1 MQDKP
6 KFIFNQ
12 GTRKFEGLDPE
23 DDVKIEDLKKAK
35 AAAEINKF
43 VKSTLP
49 PEDKPAD
56 VYETNA
62 ALNKFRLPHDQL
74 KPVYNKDIGT
84 FVRGNKKGPLTDFK
98 LRETG
103 AELSR
108 EYQEEQK
115 KIKRAYERSVVDY
128 NKQPFQSSLNKLKR
142 QPNKRSQFAMLYD
155 AADYKEKAQ
164 MRKDYPDFNFKK
176 DRHKSELR
184 EEAILRQKISP
195 LPPTPYLDKKIL
207 ELETR
212 GPTKVEPDFDVEQE
226 IKKKVAKKMAEDRAN
241 FVRSAGDKGLAELL
255 LIKEGLF

>member
-1 MQDKP
+1 
-6 KFIFNQ
+6 
-12 GTRKFEGLDPE
+12 
-23 DDVKIEDLKKAK
+23 
-35 AAAEINKF
+35 
-43 VKSTLP
+43 
-49 PEDKPAD
+49 
-56 VYETNA
+56 
-62 ALNKFRLPHDQL
+62 
-74 KPVYNKDIGT
+74 
-84 FVRGNKKGPLTDFK
+84 
-98 LRETG
+98 
-103 AELSR
+103 
-108 EYQEEQK
+108 
-115 KIKRAYERSVVDY
+115 
-128 NKQPFQSSLNKLKR
+128 
-142 QPNKRSQFAMLYD
+142 MLYD

-195 LPPTPYLDKKIL
+195 LPPNPYLDKKIL

>member
-6 KFIFNQ
+6 KFIFNH
-12 GTRKFEGLDPE
+12 GTGKFEGLTPE

-35 AAAEINKF
+35 AAADINKF

-49 PEDKPAD
+49 PDEPAD
-56 VYETNA
+56 VNTINKE
-62 ALNKFRLPHDQL
+62 LNKYRLPHDQL
-74 KPVYNKDIGT
+74 PTIEANKL
-84 FVRGNKKGPLTDFK
+84 NKKPRNFQSNKPKPRVSFDLANEGK
-98 LRETG
+98 N
-103 AELSR
+103 
-108 EYQEEQK
+108 
-115 KIKRAYERSVVDY
+115 AYATSVVDY
-128 NKQPFQSSLNKLKR
+128 DKQPFVSGLNKLKR

-184 EEAILRQKISP
+184 EKAILKQKISP
-195 LPPTPYLDKKIL
+195 LPPNPYLDKKIL

-212 GPTKVEPDFDVEQE
+212 GPTKVEPDFDVEEE

-241 FVRSAGDKGLAELL
+241 FVRDVGDKGLAELI
-255 LIKEGLF
+255 LIKKGLF

>member
-6 KFIFNQ
+6 KFIFNH
-12 GTRKFEGLDPE
+12 GTGKFEGLTPE

-35 AAAEINKF
+35 AAADINKF

-49 PEDKPAD
+49 PDEPAD
-56 VYETNA
+56 VNTINKE
-62 ALNKFRLPHDQL
+62 LNKYRLPHDQL
-74 KPVYNKDIGT
+74 PTIEANKL
-84 FVRGNKKGPLTDFK
+84 NKKPRNFQSNRPKPRVSFDLANEG
-98 LRETG
+98 RN
-103 AELSR
+103 
-108 EYQEEQK
+108 
-115 KIKRAYERSVVDY
+115 AYATSVVDY
-128 NKQPFQSSLNKLKR
+128 DKQPFQSSLNKLKR

-184 EEAILRQKISP
+184 EEAILRQKINP
-195 LPPTPYLDKKIL
+195 LPPNPYLDKKIL

-212 GPTKVEPDFDVEQE
+212 GPTKVEPDFDVEEE
-226 IKKKVAKKMAEDRAN
+226 IKKKVAKKMAEDRAK
-241 FVRSAGDKGLAELL
+241 FVRDVGDKGLAELL

>member
-6 KFIFNQ
+6 KFIFNH
-12 GTRKFEGLDPE
+12 GTGKFEGLTPE

-35 AAAEINKF
+35 AAADINKF

-49 PEDKPAD
+49 PDEPAD
-56 VYETNA
+56 VNTINKE
-62 ALNKFRLPHDQL
+62 LNKYRLPHDQL
-74 KPVYNKDIGT
+74 PTIEANKL
-84 FVRGNKKGPLTDFK
+84 NKKPRNFQSNRPKPRVSFDLANEGK
-98 LRETG
+98 N
-103 AELSR
+103 
-108 EYQEEQK
+108 
-115 KIKRAYERSVVDY
+115 AYTTSVVDY
-128 NKQPFQSSLNKLKR
+128 DKQPFQSSLNKLKR

-195 LPPTPYLDKKIL
+195 LPPNPYLDKKIL

-212 GPTKVEPDFDVEQE
+212 GPTKVEPDFDVEEE

-241 FVRSAGDKGLAELL
+241 FVRDVGDKGLAELL

>member
-6 KFIFNQ
+6 KFIFNH
-12 GTRKFEGLDPE
+12 GTGKFEGLTPE

-35 AAAEINKF
+35 AAADINKF

-49 PEDKPAD
+49 PDEPVD
-56 VYETNA
+56 VNTINKE
-62 ALNKFRLPHDQL
+62 LNKYRLPHDQL
-74 KPVYNKDIGT
+74 PTIEANKL
-84 FVRGNKKGPLTDFK
+84 NKKPRNFQSNKPKPRVSFDLANEGK
-98 LRETG
+98 N
-103 AELSR
+103 
-108 EYQEEQK
+108 
-115 KIKRAYERSVVDY
+115 AYATSVVDY
-128 NKQPFQSSLNKLKR
+128 DKQPFVSGLNKLKR
-142 QPNKRSQFAMLYD
+142 QPNKRRQFAMLYD

-184 EEAILRQKISP
+184 EEAILKQKISP
-195 LPPTPYLDKKIL
+195 LPPNPYLDKKIL